1 MANERRNAHAQTFRI
16 PESNLEVVTIYMWP
30 PMRPGDEIRFSATYP
45 SRPLVPVTSD
55 LLQQYAAA
63 WAEAAQWMAG
73 MQMPLI
79 VDAAQEPGRILK
91 NAN

>member
-1 MANERRNAHAQTFRI
+1 
-16 PESNLEVVTIYMWP
+16 MWP

-45 SRPLVPVTSD
+45 SRRLDPVTSD

-79 VDAAQEPGRILK
+79 VDAAQEPDQECGFCGERPAKPVELTVFRCEMCK
-91 NAN
+91 SWGN